1 MTQTIDAR
9 KLTHI
14 DRIDFLRGWQ
24 SVKGYVGDIDTAQ
37 PWCKPWTWDDPIIT
51 VDGVTP
57 EQWGASHCERHRRDV
72 EDDWNRR
79 AKDDDYR
86 RYVYPR
92 TITGAAMDAQP
103 DDDSEKLTIFDRLKP
118 YDGLQWLSNFADVYE
133 LIYDR
138 TVMTFSVNLTY
149 KSDDRFVTRIVQE
162 PVNGCGW
169 QLIFEFLND
178 AEEVTWGIRWDNRS
192 QLDDAIAKSMHFLL
206 TLEFGKSEKPTDS
219 MIWWSRDFWSLRSIL
234 LVPEA
239 INDDEPFGLRHSQTI
254 ELVCLAMQDVL
265 TLFDEADLPTW
276 NCRHP

>member
-24 SVKGYVGDIDTAQ
+24 SVKGYVGDIDEPQ
-37 PWCKPWTWDDPIIT
+37 PWCKPWTWNNPTIT

-57 EQWGASHCERHRRDV
+57 EQWGASHCERHRRDI
-72 EDDWNRR
+72 EDEWNRR
-79 AKDDDYR
+79 ARADDYR
-86 RYVYPR
+86 RRIFPR
-92 TITGAAMDAQP
+92 SAANSTKDAPP
-103 DDDSEKLTIFDRLKP
+103 DDDSEKLAIFDRFRPCDALR
-118 YDGLQWLSNFADVYE
+118 WLSSFADVYE

-138 TVMTFSVNLTY
+138 TVMTFSVHLTY
-149 KSDDRFVTRIVQE
+149 KSDGRFVTQIVQE

-178 AEEVTWGIRWDNRS
+178 AEEITWGICWDIRS
-192 QLDDAIAKSMHFLL
+192 QKDEAIAKRMHFLL
-206 TLEFGKSEKPTDS
+206 TLEFGESETPTDS

-234 LVPEA
+234 LTPEE
-239 INDDEPFGLRHSQTI
+239 INDDETFCLRHSQAMP
-254 ELVCLAMQDVL
+254 LVCLAMQDVL

-276 NCRHP
+276 NYRHP